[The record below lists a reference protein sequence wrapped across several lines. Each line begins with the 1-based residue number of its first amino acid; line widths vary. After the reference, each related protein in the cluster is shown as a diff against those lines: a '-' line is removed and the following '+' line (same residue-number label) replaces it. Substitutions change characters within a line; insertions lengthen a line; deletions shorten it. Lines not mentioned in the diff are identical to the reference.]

1 MAEENNSMQ
10 IVEETQNTTEPV
22 EESSS
27 SNQFD
32 GYEIIG
38 EEDGSVD
45 TTKSETLS
53 IGVDDSVGEIQ
64 EEVVEVKPEDRE
76 VPQQESSLNNENNT
90 PEVNQDDSFISELN
104 KRYETDFDSVEE
116 LNEYLDSEEGETP
129 YTNEKLNNIQ
139 EFMDRTGRSVDEYL
153 YMESLNFDEMSN
165 EDIMKEQISRENP
178 ELSQEDIDF
187 VFKRNYPGIGDED
200 AEGDEVRES
209 QIELKSDASK
219 LRQQFIEEKDNF
231 MSGNINEEAAETVS
245 AEQTQNQGYT
255 QKEMDEYRNNWTN
268 EMSQET
274 DNLEGIRFTI
284 NDKGD
289 NFVYNIPEADKVN
302 MKKSNSNLDNFFNR
316 YVDNKGNWNYD
327 KLNTEMYVINNMDK
341 VVKAIAN
348 QFSSQGREEVVK
360 SIKNPSYEQPKR
372 TAEYNNT
379 QDIEGQIFDSMFGS
393 GSTMRI
399 K

>member
-1 MAEENNSMQ
+1 
-10 IVEETQNTTEPV
+10 
-22 EESSS
+22 
-27 SNQFD
+27 
-32 GYEIIG
+32 
-38 EEDGSVD
+38 
-45 TTKSETLS
+45 
-53 IGVDDSVGEIQ
+53 
-64 EEVVEVKPEDRE
+64 
-76 VPQQESSLNNENNT
+76 
-90 PEVNQDDSFISELN
+90 
-104 KRYETDFDSVEE
+104 
-116 LNEYLDSEEGETP
+116 
-129 YTNEKLNNIQ
+129 
-139 EFMDRTGRSVDEYL
+139 
-153 YMESLNFDEMSN
+153 EMSN

-255 QKEMDEYRNNWTN
+255 QKEMDEYKDNWTN

-348 QFSSQGREEVVK
+348 QFSS
-360 SIKNPSYEQPKR
+360 
-372 TAEYNNT
+372 
-379 QDIEGQIFDSMFGS
+379 
-393 GSTMRI
+393 
-399 K
+399 